1 MLHRFAG
8 IVRDLDSDD
17 VEGVRFLLSPAT
29 SLRRVLAPRVVGAA
43 VIGVVALAVGSW
55 VLGDLTRN
63 YAIGRLHVEVDLVV
77 LGAAASN
84 SQALEWEAIGRRRI
98 DPGLRAEFEAS
109 QGEVKAGLQ
118 RLRQD
123 ANDAGRVRPIEQA
136 YVRYDHALALE
147 LGAIQRGQIPL
158 ALRLDGQSTDPAGEA
173 LTALVKASRLK
184 AHHDSTSAAQLA
196 GLIGWMKMLVAAV
209 ATALLVRQAAR
220 SRARS
225 AKAEAERESLAELNR
240 KLLEVDRI
248 KDDFIATVSHELR
261 TPLTSIRGYLELIA
275 ADAGLSEQGRGFLD
289 VVDRNSE
296 RLQCLVADLL
306 FVAQVDADEYVLK
319 IDLFSPQELVDQ
331 AVAAARP
338 FAEVQQIT
346 LCAVVDDVREVAG
359 DRARLAQ
366 LLDNLISNALKF
378 TPPGG
383 RVDVRLSSTD
393 AGSTV
398 LEVADTGIGIPESEQ
413 DKTFERF
420 YRATAAT
427 KNAIA
432 GTGLGLAIVKLTA
445 EAHGGTVCVESNEG
459 EGSTFRVV
467 LPLQAK
473 LVPAA
478 A

>member
-1 MLHRFAG
+1 
-8 IVRDLDSDD
+8 
-17 VEGVRFLLSPAT
+17 
-29 SLRRVLAPRVVGAA
+29 
-43 VIGVVALAVGSW
+43 
-55 VLGDLTRN
+55 VLGDITRN
-63 YAIGRLHVEVDLVV
+63 DAIGRLHAEVDLVV
-77 LGAAASN
+77 LEAASSN
-84 SQALEWEAIGRRRI
+84 SQALEWQAIGRRRI
-98 DPGLRAEFEAS
+98 DPALRAEFAAS
-109 QGEVKAGLQ
+109 HQQVTADLR
-118 RLRQD
+118 RLRRD
-123 ANDAGRVRPIEQA
+123 ADNAGHTRPIEQA
-136 YVRYDHALALE
+136 YARYDRALSLE
-147 LGAIQRGQIPL
+147 LDAIEHGQIQL
-158 ALRLDGQSTDPAGEA
+158 ALRLDEQSTDPAASAVNE
-173 LTALVKASRLK
+173 LLKASRLQF
-184 AHHDSTSAAQLA
+184 HEDSADASQFA
-196 GLIGWMKMLVAAV
+196 GVIGWLKMLVAAV

-225 AKAEAERESLAELNR
+225 AKAEAERESFAELNR
-240 KLLEVDRI
+240 RLVDVDRI

-319 IDLFSPQELVDQ
+319 IDLFCPQELVYQ
-331 AVAAARP
+331 AAAAARP
-338 FAEVQQIT
+338 FAEGQQIT
-346 LCAVVDDVREVAG
+346 LRAVVDDVSEVAG

-413 DKTFERF
+413 GKTFERF

-427 KNAIA
+427 KNAVA

-445 EAHGGTVCVESNEG
+445 EAHGGTVTVESNEG

-473 LVPAA
+473 LAPAA

>member
-1 MLHRFAG
+1 
-8 IVRDLDSDD
+8 
-17 VEGVRFLLSPAT
+17 
-29 SLRRVLAPRVVGAA
+29 
-43 VIGVVALAVGSW
+43 
-55 VLGDLTRN
+55 
-63 YAIGRLHVEVDLVV
+63 
-77 LGAAASN
+77 
-84 SQALEWEAIGRRRI
+84 
-98 DPGLRAEFEAS
+98 
-109 QGEVKAGLQ
+109 
-118 RLRQD
+118 
-123 ANDAGRVRPIEQA
+123 
-136 YVRYDHALALE
+136 
-147 LGAIQRGQIPL
+147 
-158 ALRLDGQSTDPAGEA
+158 
-173 LTALVKASRLK
+173 
-184 AHHDSTSAAQLA
+184 
-196 GLIGWMKMLVAAV
+196 MLVAAV

-225 AKAEAERESLAELNR
+225 AKAEAERESFAELNR
-240 KLLEVDRI
+240 RLVDVDRI

-319 IDLFSPQELVDQ
+319 IDLFCPQELVYQ
-331 AVAAARP
+331 AAAAARP
-338 FAEVQQIT
+338 FAEGQQIT
-346 LCAVVDDVREVAG
+346 LRAVVDDVSEVAG

-383 RVDVRLSSTD
+383 RVDVTLSSTD

-413 DKTFERF
+413 GKTFERF

-427 KNAIA
+427 KNAVA

-445 EAHGGTVCVESNEG
+445 EAHGGTVTVESNEG

-473 LVPAA
+473 LAPAA

>member
-1 MLHRFAG
+1 
-8 IVRDLDSDD
+8 
-17 VEGVRFLLSPAT
+17 
-29 SLRRVLAPRVVGAA
+29 
-43 VIGVVALAVGSW
+43 
-55 VLGDLTRN
+55 
-63 YAIGRLHVEVDLVV
+63 
-77 LGAAASN
+77 
-84 SQALEWEAIGRRRI
+84 
-98 DPGLRAEFEAS
+98 
-109 QGEVKAGLQ
+109 
-118 RLRQD
+118 
-123 ANDAGRVRPIEQA
+123 
-136 YVRYDHALALE
+136 
-147 LGAIQRGQIPL
+147 
-158 ALRLDGQSTDPAGEA
+158 
-173 LTALVKASRLK
+173 
-184 AHHDSTSAAQLA
+184 
-196 GLIGWMKMLVAAV
+196 MKMLVAAV

-225 AKAEAERESLAELNR
+225 AKVEAERESLAELNR
-240 KLLEVDRI
+240 RLIEVDRI

-261 TPLTSIRGYLELIA
+261 TPLTSIRGYLELIE
-275 ADAGLSEQGRGFLD
+275 ADAGLSEQGRGFLN

-319 IDLFSPQELVDQ
+319 LGLFCPQELVDQ

-346 LCAVVDDVREVAG
+346 LCAVVGDVPEVAG

-383 RVDVRLSSTD
+383 RVEVRLSSTD

-398 LEVADTGIGIPESEQ
+398 VEVADTGIGIPKAEQ

-420 YRATAAT
+420 YRASAAT

-445 EAHGGTVCVESNEG
+445 EAHGGTVSVESNEG

-478 A
+478 ASV

>member
-1 MLHRFAG
+1 
-8 IVRDLDSDD
+8 
-17 VEGVRFLLSPAT
+17 
-29 SLRRVLAPRVVGAA
+29 
-43 VIGVVALAVGSW
+43 
-55 VLGDLTRN
+55 
-63 YAIGRLHVEVDLVV
+63 
-77 LGAAASN
+77 
-84 SQALEWEAIGRRRI
+84 
-98 DPGLRAEFEAS
+98 
-109 QGEVKAGLQ
+109 
-118 RLRQD
+118 
-123 ANDAGRVRPIEQA
+123 
-136 YVRYDHALALE
+136 
-147 LGAIQRGQIPL
+147 
-158 ALRLDGQSTDPAGEA
+158 
-173 LTALVKASRLK
+173 
-184 AHHDSTSAAQLA
+184 
-196 GLIGWMKMLVAAV
+196 MKMLVAAV

-240 KLLEVDRI
+240 RLLEVDRI

-261 TPLTSIRGYLELIA
+261 TPLTSIRGYLELVG

-319 IDLFSPQELVDQ
+319 LGLFCPQELVDQ

-346 LCAVVDDVREVAG
+346 LCADVDDVREVAG

-383 RVDVRLSSTD
+383 RVDVRLRSTD

-445 EAHGGTVCVESNEG
+445 EAHGGTVSVESNEG

>member
-1 MLHRFAG
+1 
-8 IVRDLDSDD
+8 
-17 VEGVRFLLSPAT
+17 
-29 SLRRVLAPRVVGAA
+29 VLAPRVVGAA
-43 VIGVVALAVGSW
+43 VIGVIALAVGSW
-55 VLGDLTRN
+55 VLGAVTRN

-77 LGAAASN
+77 LEAATSN

-98 DPGLRAEFEAS
+98 DPVLRAKFAATND
-109 QGEVKAGLQ
+109 QIKADLR
-118 RLRQD
+118 RLRRD
-123 ANDAGRVRPIEQA
+123 AGDAGRVQPIEQA
-136 YVRYDHALALE
+136 YARYNHAVAFE
-147 LGAIQRGQIPL
+147 LSAIQRGQIAL
-158 ALRLDGQSTDPAGEA
+158 ALRLDARSTDSSAET
-173 LTALVKASRLK
+173 LNDLVKTSRLK
-184 AHHDSTSAAQLA
+184 AHHDSGDAAQLA

-209 ATALLVRQAAR
+209 ATALLVRHAAR

-225 AKAEAERESLAELNR
+225 ARAEAERESLAELNR
-240 KLLEVDRI
+240 GLLEVDRI
-248 KDDFIATVSHELR
+248 KGDFIATVSHELR
-261 TPLTSIRGYLELIA
+261 TPLTSIRGYLELIG
-275 ADAGLSEQGRGFLD
+275 ADPGLSEQGRGFLD

-306 FVAQVDADEYVLK
+306 FVAQADADEYVLK
-319 IDLFSPQELVDQ
+319 LGLFCPQELVDQ

-346 LCAVVDDVREVAG
+346 LYADVDDVREVAG

-383 RVDVRLSSTD
+383 RVDVRLRSTD

-445 EAHGGTVCVESNEG
+445 EAHGGTVSVESNEG

-473 LVPAA
+473 LVPATA
-478 A
+478 SV